1 MNLMR
6 VQATRESA
14 CVGGMGHA
22 RSVSSP
28 LSDMILTL
36 AKLRLLQVK
45 EKLGRGELIV
55 GIRLEELNATQ

>member
-6 VQATRESA
+6 VEATRESA
-14 CVGGMGHA
+14 CVAGMGHA

>member
-14 CVGGMGHA
+14 CVAGMSHA
-22 RSVSSP
+22 RSVNRP

-45 EKLGRGELIV
+45 EKLERGELVV
-55 GIRLEELNATQ
+55 GIRLEALNATQ